1 VCIQL
6 VNVPIRRKEVK
17 EELREAIRKQV
28 GIVPISV
35 QNGSVQNVVRWKE
48 QATQAISVA
57 NNPKSTEHQLKIT
70 LAGLTRT
77 A

>member
-1 VCIQL
+1 M
-6 VNVPIRRKEVK
+6 K
-17 EELREAIRKQV
+17 EELREAIKKQV

-35 QNGSVQNVVRWKE
+35 QSGSVQNVIRWKDKAV
-48 QATQAISVA
+48 QAMSVA

-70 LAGLTRT
+70 LAELKRM